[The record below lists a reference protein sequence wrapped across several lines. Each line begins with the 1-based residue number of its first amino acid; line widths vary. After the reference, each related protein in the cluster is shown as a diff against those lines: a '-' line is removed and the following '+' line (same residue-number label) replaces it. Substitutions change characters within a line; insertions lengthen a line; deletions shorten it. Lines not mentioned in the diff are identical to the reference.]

1 MAIISGALFSK
12 GKGSLGNLTMTTQ
25 KGRVILKSKATVV
38 SNPNTEAQQNQRKMI
53 SRAVIAWQMLGNV
66 LKSGITTLVQYGSQ
80 YNTYVSKNAQFFA
93 DSTFT
98 ASTFKG
104 LDVLNSWATIGQLPQ
119 VSYSTLTY
127 TENDMTLEMSYN
139 YLNKNAKVGDKLKV
153 VTAGNLQSEF
163 SYSEVDITSGM
174 ISAPTPTIVFEN
186 LNLDTSDDIV
196 WAIWLESADGTKS
209 SNSKF
214 QTT

>member
-53 SRAVIAWQMLGNV
+53 SRAVIAWQMLGSV

-93 DSTFT
+93 DATFT

-104 LDVLNSWATIGQLPQ
+104 GDVIGSWATLGQLPS
-119 VSYSTLTY
+119 VVYTNLSYTP
-127 TENDMTLEMSYN
+127 NDLEITAGFK
-139 YLNKNAKVGDKLKV
+139 YLQNNAKVGDKLKLV
-153 VTAGNLQSEF
+153 AAGFNQSEF
-163 SYSEVDITSGM
+163 SYSEVEITAPM
-174 ISAPTPTIVFEN
+174 ISNNTPVITFEN
-186 LNLDTSDDIV
+186 LDIDTSDDITLC
-196 WAIWLESADGTKS
+196 IWLESSDGTKS

-214 QTT
+214 VTN